1 MAPTGRRPQSK
12 IRNRIGGYLQES
24 ISLRNRLI
32 DVDDSVLVVIDVQDS
47 FLKKYSEGERKL
59 LKIRIGWVVD
69 VAVRLGVPIVA
80 MAEDI
85 PAMGSVSPFI
95 SKKFPADTPIFSKMT
110 FGLAADEKIM
120 AAINITRRKTAI
132 LIGLE
137 TDVCVAHSALGLRQ
151 KGYQVAVVADVTGAP
166 GKAHEYGLE
175 RMKQAGVVI
184 SNVKSLF
191 YEWIRTVDRCV
202 EFMEKYEKE
211 IGEPRNII
219 M

>member
-1 MAPTGRRPQSK
+1 
-12 IRNRIGGYLQES
+12 LQES
-24 ISLRNRLI
+24 ISLKNRLI

-47 FLKKYSEGERKL
+47 FLKKYSEDQRNL
-59 LKIRIGWVVD
+59 LKTRIGWVVD
-69 VAVRLGVPIVA
+69 VAVRLGVPVVA
-80 MAEDI
+80 MAEET

-95 SKKFPADTPIFSKMT
+95 LRKFPADTSIFNKMT
-110 FGLAADEKIM
+110 FGLAADEEIM
-120 AAINITRRKTAI
+120 EAINITGRKTAI
-132 LIGLE
+132 LVGLE
-137 TDVCVAHSALGLRQ
+137 TDVCVAHSALGLQ
-151 KGYQVAVVADVTGAP
+151 QEGYHVVVVADATGAP

-202 EFMEKYEKE
+202 KFMEKYEKE
-211 IGEPRNII
+211 IGEPQNIV

>member
-1 MAPTGRRPQSK
+1 M
-12 IRNRIGGYLQES
+12 
-24 ISLRNRLI
+24 
-32 DVDDSVLVVIDVQDS
+32 DDSVLVVIDVQDS
-47 FLKKYSEGERKL
+47 FLEKYSEGERKL
-59 LKIRIGWVVD
+59 LKMRIGWVVD
-69 VAVRLGVPIVA
+69 VAVRLDVPVVA
-80 MAEDI
+80 MAEEI

-95 SKKFPADTPIFSKMT
+95 SKKFPADTAIFNKMT

-120 AAINITRRKTAI
+120 AAINNSGRKTAI
-132 LIGLE
+132 LVGLE
-137 TDVCVAHSALGLRQ
+137 TDVCVAHSALGLQQ
-151 KGYQVAVVADVTGAP
+151 KGYQVAVVADATGAP

-202 EFMEKYEKE
+202 EFMAKYEKE
-211 IGEPRNII
+211 IGEPPNII

>member
-1 MAPTGRRPQSK
+1 MQKPIPLK
-12 IRNRIGGYLQES
+12 
-24 ISLRNRLI
+24 NRLI
-32 DVDDSVLVVIDVQDS
+32 DVDDSILVVIDFQDS
-47 FLKKYSEGERKL
+47 FLKKYSEDERNL
-59 LKIRIGWVVD
+59 LKTRIGWVVD
-69 VAVRLGVPIVA
+69 VAVRLGVPVVA
-80 MAEDI
+80 MAEEI
-85 PAMGSVSPFI
+85 PEMGSVSP
-95 SKKFPADTPIFSKMT
+95 SVVQKFPADTPIFNKMT

-120 AAINITRRKTAI
+120 AAINTTGRKTAI

-137 TDVCVAHSALGLRQ
+137 TDVCVAHSALGLQ
-151 KGYQVAVVADVTGAP
+151 QEGYQVAVIADATAAP

-202 EFMEKYEKE
+202 AFLEKYEKE
-211 IGEPRNII
+211 IGEPQNII

>member
-1 MAPTGRRPQSK
+1 
-12 IRNRIGGYLQES
+12 
-24 ISLRNRLI
+24 
-32 DVDDSVLVVIDVQDS
+32 VDDSVLVVIDVQDS

-59 LKIRIGWVVD
+59 LKTRIGWVVD
-69 VAVRLGVPIVA
+69 VAVRLDVPVVA
-80 MAEDI
+80 MAEEI

-95 SKKFPADTPIFSKMT
+95 SKKFPADTAIFSKMT

-120 AAINITRRKTAI
+120 AAINNSGRNTAI
-132 LIGLE
+132 LVGLE
-137 TDVCVAHSALGLRQ
+137 TDVCVAHSALGLQQ
-151 KGYQVAVVADVTGAP
+151 KGYQVAVVADATGAP

-211 IGEPRNII
+211 IGEPPNII

>member
-1 MAPTGRRPQSK
+1 M
-12 IRNRIGGYLQES
+12 QES

-59 LKIRIGWVVD
+59 LKMRIGWVVD
-69 VAVRLGVPIVA
+69 VAVRLDVPVVA
-80 MAEDI
+80 MAEEI

-95 SKKFPADTPIFSKMT
+95 SKKFPADTAIFSKMT

-120 AAINITRRKTAI
+120 AAINNSGRKTAI
-132 LIGLE
+132 LVGLE
-137 TDVCVAHSALGLRQ
+137 TDVCVAHSALGLQQ
-151 KGYQVAVVADVTGAP
+151 KGYQVAVVADATGAP

-202 EFMEKYEKE
+202 EFMAKYEKE
-211 IGEPRNII
+211 IGEPPNII

>member
-1 MAPTGRRPQSK
+1 M
-12 IRNRIGGYLQES
+12 QEF

-69 VAVRLGVPIVA
+69 VAVRLDVPVVA
-80 MAEDI
+80 MAEEI

-95 SKKFPADTPIFSKMT
+95 SKKFPADTAIFSKMT

-120 AAINITRRKTAI
+120 AAINNSGRNTAI
-132 LIGLE
+132 LVGLE
-137 TDVCVAHSALGLRQ
+137 TDVCVAHSALGLQQ
-151 KGYQVAVVADVTGAP
+151 KGYQVAVVADATGAP

-202 EFMEKYEKE
+202 EFMNKYEKE
-211 IGEPRNII
+211 IGEPPNII

>member
-1 MAPTGRRPQSK
+1 M
-12 IRNRIGGYLQES
+12 QES

-47 FLKKYSEGERKL
+47 FLKKYSEDERKL
-59 LKIRIGWVVD
+59 LKMRIGWVVD
-69 VAVRLGVPIVA
+69 VAVRLDVPVVA
-80 MAEDI
+80 MAEEI

-95 SKKFPADTPIFSKMT
+95 SKKFPADTAIFSKMT

-120 AAINITRRKTAI
+120 AAINNSGRKTAI
-132 LIGLE
+132 LVGLE
-137 TDVCVAHSALGLRQ
+137 TDVCVAHSALGLQQ
-151 KGYQVAVVADVTGAP
+151 KGYQVAVVADATGAP

-202 EFMEKYEKE
+202 EFMAKYEKE
-211 IGEPRNII
+211 IGEPPNII

>member
-1 MAPTGRRPQSK
+1 M
-12 IRNRIGGYLQES
+12 QES

-59 LKIRIGWVVD
+59 LKMRIGWVVD
-69 VAVRLGVPIVA
+69 VAVRLDVPVVA
-80 MAEDI
+80 MAEEI

-95 SKKFPADTPIFSKMT
+95 SKKFPADTAIFSKMT

-120 AAINITRRKTAI
+120 AAINITGRKTAI
-132 LIGLE
+132 LVGLE
-137 TDVCVAHSALGLRQ
+137 TDVCVAHSALGLQQ
-151 KGYQVAVVADVTGAP
+151 KGYQVAVVADATGAP

-202 EFMEKYEKE
+202 EFMAKYEKE
-211 IGEPRNII
+211 IGEPPNII

>member
-1 MAPTGRRPQSK
+1 MQKPIPLK
-12 IRNRIGGYLQES
+12 
-24 ISLRNRLI
+24 NRLI
-32 DVDDSVLVVIDVQDS
+32 DVDDSILVVIDFQDS
-47 FLKKYSEGERKL
+47 FLKKYSEDERNL
-59 LKIRIGWVVD
+59 LKTRIGWVVD
-69 VAVRLGVPIVA
+69 VAVRLRVPVVA
-80 MAEDI
+80 MAEEI
-85 PAMGSVSPFI
+85 PEMGSVSP
-95 SKKFPADTPIFSKMT
+95 SVVQKFPADTPIFNKMT

-120 AAINITRRKTAI
+120 AAINTTGRKTAI

-137 TDVCVAHSALGLRQ
+137 TDVCVAHSALGLQ
-151 KGYQVAVVADVTGAP
+151 QEGYQVAVVADATAAP

-202 EFMEKYEKE
+202 EFLEKYEKE
-211 IGEPRNII
+211 IGKPQNII

>member
-1 MAPTGRRPQSK
+1 MQKPIPLKS
-12 IRNRIGGYLQES
+12 
-24 ISLRNRLI
+24 RLI

-47 FLKKYSEGERKL
+47 FLKKFSEGERKL

-69 VAVRLGVPIVA
+69 VAVRLGVPVVA
-80 MAEDI
+80 MAEEI
-85 PAMGSVSPFI
+85 PAMGSVSPCI
-95 SKKFPADTPIFSKMT
+95 LQKFPADTSIFNKMT
-110 FGLAADEKIM
+110 FGLAADEKII
-120 AAINITRRKTAI
+120 AAIHITGRKIAI
-132 LIGLE
+132 LVGLE
-137 TDVCVAHSALGLRQ
+137 TDVCVAHSALGLQQ
-151 KGYQVAVVADVTGAP
+151 KGYQVAVVADATGAP
-166 GKAHEYGLE
+166 GKAHEYGLD

-211 IGEPRNII
+211 IGEPQNII

>member
-1 MAPTGRRPQSK
+1 
-12 IRNRIGGYLQES
+12 LQES

-47 FLKKYSEGERKL
+47 FLNKYSEGERKL

-69 VAVRLGVPIVA
+69 VAVRLGVPVVA
-80 MAEDI
+80 MAEEI

-95 SKKFPADTPIFSKMT
+95 SKKFPADTPIFNKMT

-120 AAINITRRKTAI
+120 AAINITGRKTAI
-132 LIGLE
+132 LVGLE
-137 TDVCVAHSALGLRQ
+137 TDVCVAHSALGLQQ
-151 KGYQVAVVADVTGAP
+151 KGYQVAVVADATGAP
-166 GKAHEYGLE
+166 GKAHEYGLA

-202 EFMEKYEKE
+202 EFLAKYEKE
-211 IGEPRNII
+211 IGEPPNII